1 MQYLEKNCQK
11 GGDASITWLRHKPT
25 LRQDLTPDNMYRGQP
40 VASEPVLAAH
50 WSWGAL
56 LGCNQSSSVP
66 PEHGFWDT
74 AAGSME
80 SSSISSKQR
89 SWQSLAHSIQ
99 AHISLLFP
107 LTFPPI
113 AATSHTAHKHLLS
126 HCHISCLL
134 LKSLIRACK
143 SFYSFF
149 SPLIACVANLKGN

>member
-1 MQYLEKNCQK
+1 MQYLEKNCQT
-11 GGDASITWLRHKPT
+11 GGDASITWLRHQPM
-25 LRQDLTPDNMYRGQP
+25 LREDLTPENVYRGQP
-40 VASEPVLAAH
+40 VASEPVPAPH

-66 PEHGFWDT
+66 PEHCCWDT
-74 AAGSME
+74 AAGSTG
-80 SSSISSKQR
+80 SSSISSEQR
-89 SWQSLAHSIQ
+89 PWQSLAHSIQ

-134 LKSLIRACK
+134 SKSLILACK
-143 SFYSFF
+143 SFLFFF
-149 SPLIACVANLKGN
+149 SPLVACVANPKGN